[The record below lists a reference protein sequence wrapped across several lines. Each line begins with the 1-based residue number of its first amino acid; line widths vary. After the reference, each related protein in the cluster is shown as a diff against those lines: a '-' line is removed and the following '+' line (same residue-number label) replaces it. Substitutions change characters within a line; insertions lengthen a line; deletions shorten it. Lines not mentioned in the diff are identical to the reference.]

1 MAASG
6 GRSHS
11 WRTMRVRTTVAASV
25 VVGMALLVGGLGLL
39 AVLKESLE
47 DNVET
52 SARLRADDVAALI
65 GSGLSPE
72 DLSVED
78 PPDDDISAVQVVDAS
93 GRVLVASANMSGEP
107 AVADL
112 ADGGSTRVRGLSISP
127 EDSYLVVAKTAD
139 TSDGPVTVLV
149 ARGLEPTGETV
160 ASVARALAVGLPV
173 LLLLVSL
180 TTWVVVGRALRPVAA
195 ISAEVRSI
203 TDAELDRRVP
213 EPEREDEIGQ
223 LARTMNAML
232 ERLQRARDRQ
242 RQFVSDASHEL
253 RSPIASIR
261 HQLEVALAHRD
272 SAELSV
278 TAEGVLQEDL
288 RMQQIVEDL
297 LLLARGDE
305 GAGAGRRQ
313 PVDLDDIALAEAKRL
328 RSGGG
333 PSVDTTEVRA
343 ARVAGDPAH
352 LARAVRNLVDNAAR
366 HASTRVAVS
375 VGIEGS
381 TAVLRVDDDG
391 PGVTPGDRERIFERF
406 TRLDDARTRG
416 RGGSGLG
423 LAIVAQ
429 VVADHSGEAQCLAAP
444 GGGARFEMRLPAID
458 VV

>member
-1 MAASG
+1 
-6 GRSHS
+6 
-11 WRTMRVRTTVAASV
+11 MRVRTTLAASAV
-25 VVGMALLVGGLGLL
+25 VAIALLVGGLGLL
-39 AVLKESLE
+39 AVLKESLR

-52 SARLRADDVAALI
+52 SARLRAEDVAALI
-65 GSGLSPE
+65 RSGLAPE

-78 PPDDDISAVQVVDAS
+78 PPDDDVSLVQVVDEE
-93 GRVLVASANMSGEP
+93 GRVIVASANVAGEP

-112 ADGGSTRVRGLSISP
+112 QDGRSRRVSGLSISP
-127 EDSYLVVAKTAD
+127 EDSYLVVADAVETAD
-139 TSDGPVTVLV
+139 GSLTVLV
-149 ARGLEPTGETV
+149 ARALEPTDETI

-203 TDAELDRRVP
+203 TDIELDRRVP
-213 EPEREDEIGQ
+213 EPAAEDEIGQ

-232 ERLQRARDRQ
+232 GRLQRARDRQ

-261 HQLEVALAHRD
+261 HQLEVALAHPEGAD
-272 SAELSV
+272 LSLL
-278 TAEGVLQEDL
+278 ADGVLQEDL
-288 RMQQIVEDL
+288 RMQQVVEDL

-305 GAGAGRRQ
+305 GAGTGRQ
-313 PVDLDDIALAEAKRL
+313 PVDLDDIALAEARRL
-328 RSGGG
+328 RAGGG
-333 PSVDTTEVRA
+333 PSVDTTEVHA
-343 ARVAGDPAH
+343 ARVQGDPAH

-366 HASTRVAVS
+366 HASTRVAIS
-375 VGIEGS
+375 VGVEDS

-391 PGVTPGDRERIFERF
+391 PGIEPADRARVFERF
-406 TRLDDARTRG
+406 TRLDDARARG
-416 RGGSGLG
+416 SGGSGLG

-429 VVADHSGEAQCLAAP
+429 VTAHHAGEVRCLAAP
-444 GGGARFEMRLPAID
+444 GGGARFEVRLPAID